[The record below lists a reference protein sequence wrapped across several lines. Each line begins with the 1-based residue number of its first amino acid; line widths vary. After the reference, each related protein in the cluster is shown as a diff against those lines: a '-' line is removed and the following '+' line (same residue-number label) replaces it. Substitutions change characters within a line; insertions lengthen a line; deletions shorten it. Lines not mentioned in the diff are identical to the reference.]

1 MTFPRCLQ
9 LSGGADR
16 HEQPLRGRCAENA
29 SSPETAAGP
38 MQAGWRGR
46 VGGTSRRPL
55 LPHPASSTVPCGRVT
70 AELRPAALPGVSPL
84 IGAHAASPRRSQ
96 SPPARGSAPRPGQR
110 LPKGATRCCL
120 PVLSF
125 PMTGGLSSL
134 PRRDSSQGASAST
147 LGTAPRPPGPRL
159 PPASA
164 PDPGEDGQ
172 GPVKSEGKNS
182 PHPTGLKFKKLKNS
196 GATVPGQW

>member
-55 LPHPASSTVPCGRVT
+55 LPHPASSTAPCGRVT

-84 IGAHAASPRRSQ
+84 IRAHAAPPRRSQ

-125 PMTGGLSSL
+125 PMTGGSPVFL
-134 PRRDSSQGASAST
+134 GA
-147 LGTAPRPPGPRL
+147 TAPRELLPAPWVLPLAPQAPACLLPLPRTQAETDRGRL
-159 PPASA
+159 NQKGRTRLIPR
-164 PDPGEDGQ
+164 D
-172 GPVKSEGKNS
+172 
-182 PHPTGLKFKKLKNS
+182 
-196 GATVPGQW
+196 